1 MHRKRPDAGRRSMAV
16 SAVKDWAVALEE
28 FVERRAVT
36 VPPDFKSAA
45 EIAKIWGYTQS
56 HASKML
62 NAMAR
67 NGRAEIKKFAVMVDT
82 ANKNKYGPRR
92 SYSRLTP
99 YYKIITAS
107 QRRGTAP

>member
-1 MHRKRPDAGRRSMAV
+1 MAV

-28 FVERRAVT
+28 FVERKAVAI
-36 VPPDFKSAA
+36 PPEFKSASQ
-45 EIAKIWGYTQS
+45 IAKIWGYTQS

-62 NAMAR
+62 NAMAK

-99 YYKIITAS
+99 YYKIVSPAPRQRTA
-107 QRRGTAP
+107 T

>member
-1 MHRKRPDAGRRSMAV
+1 MHGERPDARGRSMAV

-45 EIAKIWGYTQS
+45 QIAKIWGYTQS

-62 NAMAR
+62 NAMAK
-67 NGRAEIKKFAVMVDT
+67 NGRAEIKKFSVMVET

-99 YYKIITAS
+99 FYRLTTGKF
-107 QRRGTAP
+107 PKN

>member
-1 MHRKRPDAGRRSMAV
+1 MAV

-28 FVERRAVT
+28 FVERRAVAI
-36 VPPDFKSAA
+36 PPDFKSAA

-62 NAMAR
+62 NSMAR
-67 NGRAEIKKFAVMVDT
+67 NGRAEIKKFAVMVET

-92 SYSRLTP
+92 SYSRMTPFYRLTTSKSP
-99 YYKIITAS
+99 KS
-107 QRRGTAP
+107 

>member
-1 MHRKRPDAGRRSMAV
+1 MHGQRPDAGGRSMAV
-16 SAVKDWAVALEE
+16 SALKDWAVALEE
-28 FVERRAVT
+28 FVERRAVA

-67 NGRAEIKKFAVMVDT
+67 NGMAEIKKFAVMVET

-99 YYKIITAS
+99 FYKIITPT
-107 QRRGTAP
+107 QRRRSEP

>member
-1 MHRKRPDAGRRSMAV
+1 MHGERSIARGRSMAV
-16 SAVKDWAVALEE
+16 SALKDWAVALEE
-28 FVERRAVT
+28 FVERKAVA
-36 VPPDFKSAA
+36 VPPEFKSAA

-62 NAMAR
+62 NSMAR
-67 NGRAEIKKFAVMVDT
+67 NGRAEIKKFSVMVET

-99 YYKIITAS
+99 FYRLIAGKS
-107 QRRGTAP
+107 PKS

>member
-1 MHRKRPDAGRRSMAV
+1 MAV

-28 FVERRAVT
+28 FVERRAVA

-45 EIAKIWGYTQS
+45 QIAKIWGYTQS

-62 NAMAR
+62 NSMVR
-67 NGRAEIKKFAVMVDT
+67 NGRAEMRKFAVMVDT
-82 ANKNKYGPRR
+82 SNKNKYGPRR

-99 YYKIITAS
+99 YYKIVSPAPRQRTA
-107 QRRGTAP
+107 T